1 MIRYKK
7 DIIAELKKHGYTIT
21 EIRKDGLLS
30 GKTLTA
36 LKDGGNIT
44 IETLNRICIMLR
56 CQPGDLI
63 ECHITDDEKIKY
75 FR

>member
-7 DIIAELKKHGYTIT
+7 DIIAELKKRGYTIT

-44 IETLNRICIMLR
+44 VETLNRICIMLR

-63 ECHITDDEKIKY
+63 ECYITDDEKIKY